1 MTAAFPALVTVN
13 RYPAVPNYIDIA
25 FTAAAAARG
34 ANSSVKLF
42 YNDYSAEPM
51 NAKSDKVYNLVKGM
65 KERGIPI
72 DGVGL
77 QFHISVEGH
86 PSLDGIAQNMARL
99 GKLGLEVHITEMDL
113 KCPEGCSLNAQAKLY
128 ADILKVCM
136 AEPACKVF
144 ETWGFTDADTWIGS
158 DKRPLP
164 FDEQYKAKPAFDA
177 MINAML

>member
-1 MTAAFPALVTVN
+1 
-13 RYPAVPNYIDIA
+13 VPNYIDIA
-25 FTAAAAARG
+25 FQAAAAARG

-77 QFHISVEGH
+77 QFHISVDGH
-86 PSLDGIAQNMARL
+86 PPLEEIAENMARL

-113 KCPEGCSLNAQAKLY
+113 KCPQGCTPIFSRYAWRRRHARCSRLGASLTRTPGLAPTNALFRLTSSTRQNQ
-128 ADILKVCM
+128 
-136 AEPACKVF
+136 
-144 ETWGFTDADTWIGS
+144 
-158 DKRPLP
+158 PLM
-164 FDEQYKAKPAFDA
+164 Q
-177 MINAML
+177 

>member
-1 MTAAFPALVTVN
+1 MSRVRSFSATY

-25 FTAAAAARG
+25 FNAAAAARG

-42 YNDYSAEPM
+42 YNDYSAEGI
-51 NAKSDKVYNLVKGM
+51 NAKSTKVYNLVKSM
-65 KERGIPI
+65 IERGIPI

-77 QFHISVEGH
+77 QFHISVDGH
-86 PSLDGIAQNMARL
+86 PSLDEIAQNMARL
-99 GKLGLEVHITEMDL
+99 AKLGLEIHITEMDL
-113 KCPEGCSLNAQAKLY
+113 KCPQGCSLNAQAKLY

-136 AEPACKVF
+136 AEPMCKVF
-144 ETWGFTDADTWIGS
+144 ETWGFTDSDTWIGA

-164 FDEQYKAKPAFDA
+164 FDEQFKAKPAVDA